1 MFIVVFLSILDCL
14 NHFHR
19 TEADKKFLSRA
30 VAEHVAKVESA
41 GLVQWLYPN
50 FPIPCLFGCLSFCD
64 NILLN
69 RL

>member
-41 GLVQWLYPN
+41 GLVQWLYP
-50 FPIPCLFGCLSFCD
+50 ITCLFGCLSFCD